1 MKTAVVMQRQ
11 FNGKSIR
18 QNTKTNFFNLN
29 DLLECHLNDNPK
41 STKRLDNYMK
51 LAQTKEFAETI
62 REAELEKAENVN
74 PYNSRDLLLPSIQP
88 TTVFEIK
95 RGKNGGTWAHPYIFL
110 DFAMW
115 LSPKFKLWAMS
126 VIEDKLIALRNEAGD
141 RFKDMMKALKASGAV
156 SPREYA
162 KEAAMINEIV
172 FQKRTGK
179 PRDEA
184 VQDELDMLNKLQ
196 KYNARMIDQGRT
208 FIIRKKECE
217 NFARFYNL
225 IK

>member
-1 MKTAVVMQRQ
+1 MKTAAIMQRP
-11 FNGKSIR
+11 FNGKVIR
-18 QNTKTNFFNLN
+18 QNSKNGFLNLN
-29 DLLECHLNDNPK
+29 DLLECHLKDNVDSWK
-41 STKRLDNYMK
+41 SIDKYIA

-62 REAELEKAENVN
+62 REAELEQANNLNTPKSGEFI
-74 PYNSRDLLLPSIQP
+74 LPTIKP
-88 TTVFEIK
+88 IDVFEVK
-95 RGKNGGTWAHPYIFL
+95 RGRNGGTWAHPYLFL

-126 VIEDKLIALRNEAGD
+126 IIEDKLIELRNEAGD
-141 RFKDMMKALKASGAV
+141 RFKDMMKALKATNAV

-162 KEAAMINEIV
+162 KEASMINFIV
-172 FQKRTGK
+172 FQKTGGK

-184 VQDELDMLNKLQ
+184 TSEELDLLNKLQ
-196 KYNARMIDQGRT
+196 KYNARMIDQGRP
-208 FIIRKKECE
+208 FHIRQKECE